1 MKKNLYIL
9 LALVLV
15 FTSLTPVFGEN
26 KIKLEVNGQ
35 IIKPDVEPFIE
46 NGRTLVPIR
55 FISEALGYNV
65 SWNQEKRE
73 VSVFNQSVDMVL
85 KIGDKDA
92 IVNGKLINLDVPAKI
107 VESRTFVPL
116 RFIGESFG
124 MFVDW
129 NDTERKVIVKENLGE
144 NLKDFDTKNLTKEE
158 AEYLNEILSIREDI
172 KNSFDNAKYYL
183 FEAGNTLDKDTITSM
198 VYKYMNEIDG
208 LLKGRLA
215 NINVPERFKTS
226 HEAFVKSS
234 KELVDAINKMLT
246 SFGSG
251 NKSDAISAFT
261 MMTNFSIMMK
271 DSFDRL
277 KAEAAGV
284 EYRAQEGIKDYKDI
298 LNGTDQDRVIKNLL
312 DKIGQK

>member
-1 MKKNLYIL
+1 MKKSIYVL

-15 FTSLTPVFGEN
+15 FTSLTPVFAEN

-35 IIKPDVEPFIE
+35 VVTPDVEPFIE

-65 SWNQEKRE
+65 SWNQDKRE

-107 VESRTFVPL
+107 VDSRTFVPL

-129 NDTERKVIVKENLGE
+129 NDTDRKVIVKENLKE
-144 NLKDFDTKNLTKEE
+144 NFKEFEAKNLTPEE
-158 AEYLNEILSIREDI
+158 AEYLNNILSIRGII
-172 KNSFDNAKYYL
+172 KDSFDNAKYYL
-183 FEAGNTLDKDTITSM
+183 FEAGNTVDKDTITSM
-198 VYKYMNEIDG
+198 VYKYMNEIQG
-208 LLKGRLA
+208 LLNDRLA
-215 NINVPERFKTS
+215 NIKVPERFKAS
-226 HEAFVKSS
+226 HEAFVNGS
-234 KELVDAINKMLT
+234 KELVSAINKMLT
-246 SFGSG
+246 SFGNG

-261 MMTNFSIMMK
+261 TMTNFSIMMR

-284 EYRAQEGIKDYKDI
+284 EYRAQEGIRDYKDI
-298 LNGTDQDRVIKNLL
+298 LTNTDQDRIIKNLF
-312 DKIGQK
+312 DKIGQR

>member
-15 FTSLTPVFGEN
+15 FTSLTPVFAEN

-65 SWNQEKRE
+65 SWNEEKRE
-73 VSVFNQSVDMVL
+73 VSVFNSYMDLVL

-92 IVNGKLINLDVPAKI
+92 IVNGKLVNLDVPAKI
-107 VESRTFVPL
+107 VDSRTFVPL

-124 MFVDW
+124 LFVDW
-129 NDTERKVIVKENLGE
+129 DNDARKVIVKENINE
-144 NLKDFDTKNLTKEE
+144 NLKDFDTKNLTEE
-158 AEYLNEILSIREDI
+158 EIKYLNEILSVREII
-172 KNSFDNAKYYL
+172 KDNFDNAKHYL
-183 FEAGNTLDKDTITSM
+183 FEVGDAVDKDTVTSM
-198 VYKYMNEIDG
+198 VYKCMGEIERQ
-208 LLKGRLA
+208 LKDRMA
-215 NINVPERFKTS
+215 NINVPERFKAS
-226 HEAFVKSS
+226 HEAFAENSRQ
-234 KELVDAINKMLT
+234 LVDAINKMLT
-246 SFGSG
+246 SFKDG

-271 DSFDRL
+271 DSYDRL

-284 EYRAQEGIKDYKDI
+284 EYRAQEGIRDYKDI
-298 LNGTDQDRVIKNLL
+298 LKNTDQNEVIKNLL

>member
-15 FTSLTPVFGEN
+15 FTSLTPVFAEN

-35 IIKPDVEPFIE
+35 IINPDVEPFIE

-65 SWNQEKRE
+65 SWNEEKRE
-73 VSVFNQSVDMVL
+73 VSVFNSYMDLVL
-85 KIGDKDA
+85 KIEDKDA
-92 IVNGKLINLDVPAKI
+92 IVNGKLVNLDVPAKI
-107 VESRTFVPL
+107 VDSRTFVPL

-124 MFVDW
+124 LFVDW
-129 NDTERKVIVKENLGE
+129 DNDARKVIVKENINE
-144 NLKDFDTKNLTKEE
+144 NLKDFDTKNLTEE
-158 AEYLNEILSIREDI
+158 EIKYLNEILSVREII
-172 KNSFDNAKYYL
+172 KDNFDNAKHYL
-183 FEAGNTLDKDTITSM
+183 FEVGDAVDKDTVTSM
-198 VYKYMNEIDG
+198 VYKCMEGIERQ
-208 LLKGRLA
+208 LKDRMA
-215 NINVPERFKTS
+215 NINVPERFKAS
-226 HEAFVKSS
+226 HETFVKSS

-246 SFGSG
+246 SFKDGD
-251 NKSDAISAFT
+251 KSDAISAFT

-271 DSFDRL
+271 DSYDRL

-298 LNGTDQDRVIKNLL
+298 LKNTDQNEVIKNLL